1 MNDFNPR
8 KPKEFDWGSQPTPPL
23 DAVVQAL
30 KADDNLWWVMGS
42 GHHQNLFD
50 AALERLEPAEG
61 LVNSVKAF
69 RDELTREGHHPERGP
84 VNIET
89 RRITNRLNK
98 IIHKWRQ
105 G

>member
-8 KPKEFDWGSQPTPPL
+8 KPKEFDWDGNPTPSL
-23 DAVVQAL
+23 NLYLTAL
-30 KADDNLWWVMGS
+30 KAEPDLWDYITPK
-42 GHHQNLFD
+42 HRRNLFD
-50 AALERLEPAEG
+50 DALQRLAPAEG
-61 LVNSVKAF
+61 LVDSVKDL